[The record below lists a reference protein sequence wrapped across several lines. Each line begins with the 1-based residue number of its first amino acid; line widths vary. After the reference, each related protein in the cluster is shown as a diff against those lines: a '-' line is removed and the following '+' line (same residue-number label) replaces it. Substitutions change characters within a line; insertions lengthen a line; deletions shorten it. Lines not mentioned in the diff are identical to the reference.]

1 MSFCEGSSGDLAK
14 RRLFSQAIRE
24 VMGSIFVG
32 DSDFSFVPRS
42 RNNSSFLCLS
52 ELKIYNIY
60 FFVIT
65 HGAFDIADPSSMQ
78 DACHNKPRKYGCAH
92 HESPSSSLAI
102 ERPTSV
108 RNVMGSIFVGD
119 SDFSFVP
126 RS

>member
-24 VMGSIFVG
+24 VMGLIFVG

-42 RNNSSFLCLS
+42 RNNPSFLCLS

-78 DACHNKPRKYGCAH
+78 DACHSKPSNVVAFTT
-92 HESPSSSLAI
+92 SLPVAQ
-102 ERPTSV
+102 RL
-108 RNVMGSIFVGD
+108 
-119 SDFSFVP
+119 
-126 RS
+126 